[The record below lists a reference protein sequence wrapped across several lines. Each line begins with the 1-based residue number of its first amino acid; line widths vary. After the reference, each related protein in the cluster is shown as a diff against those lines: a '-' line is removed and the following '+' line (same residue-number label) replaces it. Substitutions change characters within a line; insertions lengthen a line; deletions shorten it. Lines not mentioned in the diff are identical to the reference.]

1 MVEDSTQEA
10 QISQE
15 KISSMIK
22 VECAKCRKRDM
33 SEKQDPNKKHYFQP
47 VDLDEFGQQMLI
59 FCQTKG
65 SQTVTVWERGE
76 NEDQAENYIAED
88 YDPEKKIIT
97 LNPTGKLITKI
108 TGSSKTGKPVLVKI
122 PIESKIH
129 YFTVATLKFHQSNL
143 TYSLQISGEIFKSQQ
158 RGNFRLN
165 ASDVISIQ
173 FKINEQVF
181 DALDISTGGTS
192 FLVNPVETVKF
203 AKGEEFKECTL
214 RFDRKNYYI
223 PEAVVASVKEM
234 PLEETGGQKKVK
246 IGIAFKNLARKT
258 EDELYVKISTEA
270 RGEEMKKKFDTIVQK
285 KSDQK

>member
-1 MVEDSTQEA
+1 
-10 QISQE
+10 
-15 KISSMIK
+15 
-22 VECAKCRKRDM
+22 M

-47 VDLDEFGQQMLI
+47 VDHDEFGQQILI
-59 FCQTKG
+59 YCQTKG
-65 SQTVTVWERGE
+65 SQTVTIWERGE
-76 NEDQAENYIAED
+76 SEDQAEGYVAID
-88 YDPEKKIIT
+88 YDIDKKILT

-108 TGSSKTGKPVLVKI
+108 TGSSKSGKMVLVKI
-122 PIESKIH
+122 PIEAKIH
-129 YFTVATLKFHQSNL
+129 YFTVAALRFHPGNL
-143 TYSLQISGEIFKSQQ
+143 SYSLEITGEIFKSQQ

-165 ASDVISIQ
+165 SSDVISIQ

-223 PEAVVASVKEM
+223 PEALVASVKEM
-234 PLEETGGQKKVK
+234 PLEETNGQKKVK
-246 IGIAFKNLARKT
+246 IGIAFKNLPRKT